1 MYAKLQLYQSTQS
14 VASYLYQQFVRYLHS
29 NWKNPQHKNK
39 FPKSIIKQFH
49 KDLVCCKRD
58 NDDKKDN
65 MLNMSNSQYLDYM
78 YKAWL
83 EDQKS
88 VSSSW
93 DLYFKLIHTKSSKD
107 FRGKSNS
114 IHVSS
119 SPKLMTSK
127 LEGGQ
132 SNINHTSVR
141 GKSDG
146 QGNQYIIDALHINAT
161 IRAYQTRGHL
171 IADTDP
177 LGIQNPESAKLQGT
191 ANLPPAIVVRQ
202 HLKGMTEADMN
213 KEFPLGSLTVIGG
226 DKGKLTLREI
236 LMRLN
241 KIYCGHLGLE
251 YTYIHDLNVLD
262 WLREKFEIPGA
273 WELPAEH
280 RKWIWM
286 NIMRAV
292 SFENF
297 LARKYG
303 TEKRFGLEG
312 CEAFIPA
319 MAECMETSALNG
331 VETVVIGMAHRGRL
345 NTLANVCSK
354 PMSQLFTQF
363 NPIALEGFG
372 SGDVKY
378 HLGTH
383 SEKLLE
389 RTKKT
394 MFLSIMANSSHL
406 EAIDPVIVGRVR
418 AEQVE
423 KGDFKE
429 GKRSLAILVHGD
441 AAFAGQGVVYETMH
455 LTNLPEYTTGGVMHI
470 VINNQIGFTT
480 DPRYSR
486 SSAHCTDVAHVVNA
500 PIFHIHADD
509 PDLVIYCSKVASE
522 YRATFHNDVVLDIV
536 GYRRQGHNEMDE
548 PMLTQPLMYKRIKA
562 HPSVL
567 SIYSDKLLKEGVI
580 TEAFAKEEKEK
591 YINHCEEEFKKA
603 RTISSMQMRDWHDL
617 PWTEFFSNQSP
628 KRVIPPTGIGLTTIK
643 TICNAISTPPTDIEA
658 HLQVLRAMDRRS
670 KLMASRQIDWAMG
683 ECLAFLSLLKEGHHV
698 RLSGQDV
705 ERGTFTQRIH
715 IIHDQSRDK
724 IYKNILHDVFPRQ
737 ALYTVSN
744 SSLSEYGVCGFEVG
758 YSAYNHN
765 TLTLWEAQFGDFSN
779 TCQVILDCLLCSGQA
794 KWGRQVGLVLMLP
807 HGMEAQGP
815 EHSSARLERFLQLCD
830 DECTHVP
837 GTEPGTSAGETVEQ
851 IMTRQL
857 FEINWIVCNPSTPA
871 NLFHL
876 LRRQILMPFRKPL
889 VLMTPKSLLRHP
901 MAISNFEEMG
911 PGTTFKHVL
920 PDPFVKPGNVKK
932 VLLCTGKV
940 YYDLIVERQERQLE
954 DKIAIIRIEQLCP
967 FPYHFLAAEIAKFP
981 RAKIMWL
988 QEEHRNQG
996 AYYYVRDRIALTLGI
1011 SLEDVMYGGRL
1022 ASAAPATGSK
1032 IIHKNEYDSMMAM
1045 AMSID

>member
-1 MYAKLQLYQSTQS
+1 
-14 VASYLYQQFVRYLHS
+14 
-29 NWKNPQHKNK
+29 
-39 FPKSIIKQFH
+39 
-49 KDLVCCKRD
+49 
-58 NDDKKDN
+58 
-65 MLNMSNSQYLDYM
+65 
-78 YKAWL
+78 
-83 EDQKS
+83 
-88 VSSSW
+88 
-93 DLYFKLIHTKSSKD
+93 
-107 FRGKSNS
+107 
-114 IHVSS
+114 
-119 SPKLMTSK
+119 MTSN

-132 SNINHTSVR
+132 LGNRSLFSKEPVR
-141 GKSDG
+141 GKSDSQL
-146 QGNQYIIDALHINAT
+146 QGDQYISGALDINST

-177 LGIQNPESAKLQGT
+177 LGIQNPESAKLQGS
-191 ANLPPAIVVRQ
+191 AKLPPAIVVRQ
-202 HLKGMTEADMN
+202 HLKGITEADMDR
-213 KEFPLGSLTVIGG
+213 EFPLASLTVIGG
-226 DKGKLTLREI
+226 NKNKLTLREI
-236 LMRLN
+236 LKRLN

-251 YTYIHDLNVLD
+251 YTYIHDPNMSD
-262 WLREKFEIPGA
+262 WLRQKFEIPGA
-273 WELPAEH
+273 WELPVEH

-292 SFENF
+292 NFENF
-297 LARKYG
+297 LAKKYG

-312 CEAFIPA
+312 CESFIPA

-345 NTLANVCSK
+345 NTLVNICLK
-354 PMSQLFTQF
+354 PMSQVLTQF

-389 RTKKT
+389 RTKKKI
-394 MFLSIMANSSHL
+394 LVAIMANSSHL

-418 AEQVE
+418 AEQVA
-423 KGDFKE
+423 KGDSKH
-429 GKRSLAILVHGD
+429 GKKSLAILVHGD
-441 AAFAGQGVVYETMH
+441 AAFSGQGVVYETMH
-455 LTNLPEYTTGGVMHI
+455 LTNLPEYTTGGVIHL

-486 SSAHCTDVAHVVNA
+486 SSVHCTDVARVVNA

-509 PDLVIYCSKVASE
+509 PDLATYCSKVASE

-536 GYRRQGHNEMDE
+536 GYRRSGHNEMDE
-548 PMLTQPLMYKRIKA
+548 PMLTQPLMYKRIKE

-567 SIYSDKLLKEGVI
+567 SIYTNKLLKEGVI
-580 TEAFAKEEKEK
+580 TEAFVNEETEK
-591 YINHCEEEFKKA
+591 YVSHCEEEFRKA
-603 RTISSMQMRDWHDL
+603 QTISTMQMSDWYDV
-617 PWTEFFSNQSP
+617 PWTEFFSHQTPRN
-628 KRVIPPTGIGLTTIK
+628 KIPSTGIDMATIK
-643 TICNAISTPPTDIEA
+643 TICNAISTPPKDIEA
-658 HLQVLRAMDRRS
+658 HLQVLRAMDRRT
-670 KLMASRQIDWAMG
+670 KLMESRQVDWAMG
-683 ECLAFLSLLKEGHHV
+683 ECLAFLSLLKEGYHV

-715 IIHDQSRDK
+715 IIHDQSKDK
-724 IYKNILHDVFPRQ
+724 TYKNILHNVFPRQ

-744 SSLSEYGVCGFEVG
+744 SSLSEYGVCGFELG
-758 YSAYNHN
+758 YSAYHHN
-765 TLTLWEAQFGDFSN
+765 TLTLWEAQFGDFAN

-794 KWGRQVGLVLMLP
+794 KWGRQVGLVLLLP

-837 GTEPGTSAGETVEQ
+837 GKEPGARVGETVEQ

-857 FEINWIVCNPSTPA
+857 FEINWIICYPSTPA

-911 PGTTFKHVL
+911 PGTSFMHVL
-920 PDPFVKPGNVKK
+920 PDPLVKPGNVKK

-940 YYDLIVERQERQLE
+940 YYDLIIERQERQLE

-967 FPYHFLAAEIAKFP
+967 FPYHLFAEEMMKYP

-988 QEEHRNQG
+988 QEEHKNQG
-996 AYYYVRDRIALTLGI
+996 AYYYVRDRIALALGI
-1011 SLEDVMYGGRL
+1011 PIEEIKYSGRPS
-1022 ASAAPATGSK
+1022 SAAPATGSK
-1032 IIHKNEYDSMMAM
+1032 IIHKNEYNNMIATALSLD
-1045 AMSID
+1045 

>member
-1 MYAKLQLYQSTQS
+1 MYSRPQSYRNIQS
-14 VASYLYQQFVRYLHS
+14 VVSYLYRQFTHYSHS
-29 NWKNPQHKNK
+29 NLKIFKYKPNVKFLHKNPTR
-39 FPKSIIKQFH
+39 
-49 KDLVCCKRD
+49 CKHDD
-58 NDDKKDN
+58 NANRKDN
-65 MLNMSNSQYLDYM
+65 VLNMINSKYLDYI
-78 YKAWL
+78 YKLWL
-83 EDQKS
+83 KDRKS
-88 VSSSW
+88 VNSSW
-93 DLYFKLIHTKSSKD
+93 DSYFKLMHAKSSKD
-107 FRGKSNS
+107 SQTG
-114 IHVSS
+114 SS
-119 SPKLMTSK
+119 STRVNSPLKLMASK

-132 SNINHTSVR
+132 SNKSVR
-141 GKSDG
+141 GKSDSQM
-146 QGNQYIIDALHINAT
+146 QGDQYINSALDINST

-171 IADTDP
+171 IANTDP

-191 ANLPPAIVVRQ
+191 PNLPPAIVVRH
-202 HLKGMTEADMN
+202 HLKGMTEADMDR
-213 KEFPLGSLTVIGG
+213 EFPLSSLTVIGG
-226 DKGKLTLREI
+226 EKKSLPLREI
-236 LMRLN
+236 LIRLN
-241 KIYCGHLGLE
+241 KVYCGHLGLE
-251 YTYIHDLNVLD
+251 YTYIHDLNMLE

-273 WELPAEH
+273 WELPTEH

-292 SFENF
+292 TFENF
-297 LARKYG
+297 LAKKYG

-312 CEAFIPA
+312 CESFIPA
-319 MAECMETSALNG
+319 MAECIETAAENG

-345 NTLANVCSK
+345 NTLVNICSK

-383 SEKLLE
+383 SEILLD
-389 RTKKT
+389 RSKKRV
-394 MFLSIMANSSHL
+394 FHAIMANSSHL
-406 EAIDPVIVGRVR
+406 EAIGPVIVGRVR

-423 KGDFKE
+423 KGDSKY
-429 GKRSLAILVHGD
+429 GKKAIAILVHGD

-455 LTNLPEYTTGGVMHI
+455 LTNLPEYTTGGVIHL

-486 SSAHCTDVAHVVNA
+486 SSEHCTDVARVVNA

-509 PDLVIYCSKVASE
+509 PDLVTYCSKVAGE

-536 GYRRQGHNEMDE
+536 GYRRNGHNEMDE
-548 PMLTQPLMYKRIKA
+548 PMLTQPLMYKRIRA

-580 TEAFAKEEKEK
+580 TEAFVKEETEK
-591 YINHCEEEFKKA
+591 YLNNCEEEFIKA
-603 RTISSMQMRDWHDL
+603 QTISSMQMRDWHDV

-628 KRVIPPTGIGLTTIK
+628 KIKILPTGIDIPTIK
-643 TICNAISTPPTDIEA
+643 TICTAISTPPKDIEA
-658 HLQVLRAMDRRS
+658 HLQVLRAMDRRA
-670 KLMASRQIDWAMG
+670 KLMESRQVDWAMA
-683 ECLAFLSLLKEGHHV
+683 ECLAFVSLLKEGHHV

-715 IIHDQSRDK
+715 IVHDQSKDK

-744 SSLSEYGVCGFEVG
+744 SSLSEYGVCGFELG

-765 TLTLWEAQFGDFSN
+765 ALTLWEAQFGDFAN
-779 TCQVILDCLLCSGQA
+779 TCQVVLDCLLCSGQA
-794 KWGRQVGLVLMLP
+794 KWGRQVGLVLLLP
-807 HGMEAQGP
+807 HGMENQGP

-830 DECTHVP
+830 DECTHIP
-837 GTEPGTSAGETVEQ
+837 GTEPGVSAGESIEQ
-851 IMTRQL
+851 IMTKQL
-857 FEINWIVCNPSTPA
+857 FEINWIVCNPTTPA

-911 PGTTFKHVL
+911 PGTSFKHVI
-920 PDPFVKPGNVKK
+920 PDSAVKLGNMQK

-940 YYDLIVERQERQLE
+940 YYDLVIERQEKQLE

-967 FPYHFLAAEIAKFP
+967 FPYHLLAMEMVKYP
-981 RAKIMWL
+981 RAKIVWL
-988 QEEHRNQG
+988 QEEHKNQG
-996 AYYYVRDRIALTLGI
+996 AYYYVRDRIALALGI
-1011 SLEDVMYGGRL
+1011 PLEEVKYGGRL

-1032 IIHKNEYDSMMAM
+1032 IIHKNEYYNMMTT
-1045 AMSID
+1045 AMSLD